1 MTLILFDCDGTLV
14 DSQHMIVEAMNRAFA
29 ALNLTPPSREET
41 LSIVGLSL
49 PLAIT
54 KLIEADDKT
63 INAISD
69 AYKNAY
75 HALRAES
82 ATEPFYPGMKELI
95 YKLEGFTLGVATGK
109 NMRGLKHVL
118 EAHGLYDRFATLQT
132 ADDAPS
138 KPHPGM
144 IHNAMRETGC
154 ERVIMIGDTTFDIVM
169 AMNARVK
176 AIGVSWGYHSVES
189 LIQAGAHKIAINAE
203 ELHKQIL
210 QLSHKSVIK

>member
-14 DSQHMIVEAMNRAFA
+14 DSQHLIVEAMNRGFK
-29 ALNLTPPSREET
+29 ALELTPPSREAT

-75 HALRAES
+75 HQLRAES
-82 ATEPFYPGMKELI
+82 AIEPFYPGMKELI
-95 YKLEGFTLGVATGK
+95 LKLEGHVLGVATGK

-118 EAHGLYDRFATLQT
+118 QVHGLYDKFTTLQT

-154 ERVIMIGDTTFDIVM
+154 EKVIMIGDTTFDIHM
-169 AMNARVK
+169 AMNAKVK
-176 AIGVSWGYHSVES
+176 AIGVSWGYHPVES
-189 LIQAGAHKIAINAE
+189 LIKAGAHDIAYTAD
-203 ELHKQIL
+203 ELFTHIEKHL
-210 QLSHKSVIK
+210 E